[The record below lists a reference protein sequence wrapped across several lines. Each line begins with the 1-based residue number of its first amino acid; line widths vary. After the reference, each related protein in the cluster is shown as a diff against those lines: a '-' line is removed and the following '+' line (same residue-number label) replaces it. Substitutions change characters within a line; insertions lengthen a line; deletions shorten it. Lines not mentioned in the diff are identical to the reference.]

1 MSFLP
6 SPLFAN
12 ERTAAQ
18 LFDMKTSEF
27 VRLVEEGHLP
37 KPRDI
42 GGIKRWDV
50 LELHRTARGEVA
62 EGMGNVQW

>member
-1 MSFLP
+1 MAKHT
-6 SPLFAN
+6 PLFAN

-18 LFDMKTSEF
+18 LFDMTLTEF
-27 VRLVEEGHLP
+27 LALVEQGCLP

-50 LELHRTARGEVA
+50 NELTRIAKGEA
-62 EGMGNVQW
+62 INGGTMEW